1 MTVRRSRA
9 VVTWLPAFSLLALV
23 LLSPGLPGL
32 HVGASAKTIAGS
44 LDVTP
49 RNFYA
54 GQAVAFEGDLGSPG
68 RRQIWLEFHMNRPGD
83 SWTRIEP
90 STTYSASDG
99 TFSFRYPARGML
111 NISMR
116 VSSSEIATPS
126 VLFQAHDQELAL
138 SVEGA
143 VPGTFTEYL
152 AYRARAGRPFV
163 VLVDTSPP
171 TPNGVDSP
179 ILVGRTITLQQRVGA
194 GTWQDVG
201 TASVDS
207 QGFADFELLVP
218 DPGTVVYRARAEAW
232 TADGS
237 TVGWFPSFPTT
248 VEVKP

>member
-1 MTVRRSRA
+1 MNVRPMRRA
-9 VVTWLPAFSLLALV
+9 VAWAPVVCLLALLFV
-23 LLSPGLPGL
+23 SPGL
-32 HVGASAKTIAGS
+32 VSSVSAKTIAGS

-54 GQAVAFEGDLGSPG
+54 GQAVTFEGDLGSPG

-90 STTYSASDG
+90 STTYSAADG
-99 TFSFRYPARGML
+99 TFSFRFPARGML

-126 VLFQAHDQELAL
+126 VLFQAHDQELVL

-143 VPGTFTEYL
+143 APGTFTEYL
-152 AYRARAGRPFV
+152 KYRAAAGRPFV
-163 VLVDTSPP
+163 VLADTSP
-171 TPNGVDSP
+171 VDSP
-179 ILVGRTITLQQRVGA
+179 ILVGRTVTLQQRVGA
-194 GTWQDVG
+194 PGQESWQDVG
-201 TASVDS
+201 TASVDA
-207 QGFADFELLVP
+207 QGVADFELMVP
-218 DPGTVVYRARAEAW
+218 DPGRVVYRARAEAW